1 MLLKMKNHRLALFL
15 LGSATLLS
23 IPSCGGGGS
32 GGSGSGSSGTMDV
45 QQISNGFGQLVPF
58 TVFRLNAS
66 GQPTGNL
73 VSIRTTDDLVGN
85 VTATNPIRAVPQFP
99 TDATLPNNQVGNHFF
114 FAEFTQ
120 DIDINSVLD
129 ASATAQTAG
138 GLTGAITLVAL
149 DPATGLTSIVPA
161 RVFIGVRVANT
172 TGQLETFAAT
182 YSGTPTG
189 SPPVLPFQRW
199 VKLDPTTGG
208 FVVQD
213 IDGLTPGLGFPGT
226 QSQFT
231 GFQKL
236 ISTKTIVFVADT
248 DNDLSTH
255 DVFPAGRQLR
265 LRVTTSVRSTGGK
278 LQKRS
283 ALASTT
289 VGQDLLVPEISTTP
303 PPINS
308 PVISPGSGDT
318 NVDPMTTIRV
328 EFTENV
334 QPLSIGSL
342 PNGQAPVLSSSLNV
356 EFGPS
361 SQRVKVP
368 FTVLP
373 TSVLDLSIW
382 DLTPIFNFPG
392 EGPTQFQCGVFNRV
406 DVSVVSNQVQDL
418 ATVPNRNLLGAT
430 TFFKTGEGP
439 GVVNAPVTPDVIYVS
454 RSGAVPGLSVIDL
467 NGFGQSTG
475 IPTFDPTYQTFGS
488 DPYERTN
495 FPNNPN
501 VKLQGSTLRPAL
513 TPGTCTVNGGSSGV
527 YTLTRDSS
535 LNNLLVRAPLLS
547 AVGDMMLGHALDGA
561 FNNGPSPFGCQS
573 GGGTLCASDGKKSL
587 RPAPIGQNT
596 MGPVQANQTA
606 NILDGGENLAGWAPH
621 PNPPPLVFP
630 PLCASPFI
638 GGQEPTSIDTPATT
652 LLTPGDP
659 QGSPTLGLPPTG
671 LLTKEQNAFFQ
682 GPSIEQQ
689 TITACANYMI
699 RQQIGQF
706 LYVIDRARRE
716 IVILNS
722 NRMTVIDRIL
732 TFDPTA
738 LAISPNLSFLAV
750 VNQLSNLVT
759 FIDIEPTSATFH
771 QVVTE
776 TVVGQRPRGIAWD
789 GGNEDVLVAN
799 EGEDSVSVIGAAS
812 LQVRKVVRSQLDQP
826 FEIAITP
833 RQQCFGFNRNVY
845 FAYVLNRNGRIAI
858 FESGPNSV
866 NGWGYD
872 DVIGITSQT
881 FRSPKAMQIDQ
892 VDLRSALWIA
902 HEGPINPLTGNAGN
916 LGIGAMTK
924 LVTQSGIN
932 GQLPLNFTSL
942 AIPQFRD
949 MSYGVQV
956 SISTTQLSGVPV
968 DVAFD
973 NQRMFSGQP
982 NFVTPNN
989 VGLVVSSN
997 GKSPIRSQ
1005 TGSCTSAPYNTS
1017 EPTYM
1022 FVAVPNSLNG
1032 TGVVDVILL
1041 DGAFSRVD
1049 VDKFHS
1055 GIQSITCP
1063 NVQGLSDY
1071 MRQ

>member
-1 MLLKMKNHRLALFL
+1 
-15 LGSATLLS
+15 
-23 IPSCGGGGS
+23 
-32 GGSGSGSSGTMDV
+32 MDV

-58 TVFRLNAS
+58 TVFRIN
-66 GQPTGNL
+66 PTTGAPTQNL
-73 VSIRTTDDLVGN
+73 ISIRTTDDLVKN
-85 VTATNPIRAVPQFP
+85 VTATNPVQPVPQFP
-99 TDATLPNNQVGNHFF
+99 SLATLPNGQPGNHFF
-114 FAEFTQ
+114 YAEFSQ
-120 DIDINSVLD
+120 DIDPASVLD
-129 ASATAQTAG
+129 ASATSQTAG

-149 DPATGLTSIVPA
+149 DPSTGLTSIVPA
-161 RVFIGVRVANT
+161 RAFIGVRVFNGLT
-172 TGQLETFAAT
+172 NQFDTYAAT
-182 YSGTPTG
+182 YAGTPGGT
-189 SPPVLPFQRW
+189 PPTLPLQRW
-199 VKLDPTTGG
+199 VKFDNVTGG

-213 IDGLTPGLGFPGT
+213 VDGLTPGLGFPGT

-248 DNDLSTH
+248 DNDLSTA
-255 DVFPAGRQLR
+255 DTFPAGRQLR
-265 LRVTTSVRSTGGK
+265 LRVTTSVRSTSGK

-289 VGQDLLVPEISTTP
+289 VGSDTLQPEISTTP

-308 PVISPGSGDT
+308 PVISPGSGDS
-318 NVDPMTTIRV
+318 NVDPMTSIRV

-334 QPLSIGSL
+334 QPLSVGSL
-342 PNGQAPVLSSSLNV
+342 PNGQAPVLSASINV

-368 FTVLP
+368 FTALP

-382 DLTPIFNFPG
+382 DLTPVFNFPG
-392 EGPTQFQCGVFNRV
+392 EGPSQFQCGVYNRV
-406 DVSVVSNQVQDL
+406 DTSVVSGQIRDL
-418 ATVPNRNLLGAT
+418 AQNTNLLGAT
-430 TFFKTGEGP
+430 TFFDTGEGP
-439 GVVNAPVTPDVIYVS
+439 GVVNAPVTPDAIYVS

-475 IPTFDPTYQTFGS
+475 IPTFDPTYQTFGT
-488 DPYERTN
+488 DPYSRTN

-513 TPGTCTVNGGSSGV
+513 VPGTCTINGGSSGV
-527 YTLTRDSS
+527 FTLTRDSS
-535 LNNLLVRAPLLS
+535 LNNLLVRAPILS
-547 AVGDMMLGHALDGA
+547 AVGDMMIGHSLDGA

-573 GGGTLCASDGKKSL
+573 GGGTLCASDGKK
-587 RPAPIGQNT
+587 RIAPANT
-596 MGPVQANQTA
+596 GNNTEGPAQVNQFGSV
-606 NILDGGENLAGWAPH
+606 LDGGENLVGWAPH
-621 PNPPPLVFP
+621 PNPPPMVFP
-630 PLCASPFI
+630 PICASPYI
-638 GGQEPTSIDTPATT
+638 GGQEPTSIDTPATN

-659 QGSPTLGLPPTG
+659 LGNPLVGLPPTG
-671 LLTKEQNAFFQ
+671 LLTKEQNCFFI

-689 TITACANYMI
+689 TIAACQNYMI
-699 RQQIGQF
+699 RQQVGQF

-716 IVILNS
+716 VVVMNS
-722 NRMTVIDRIL
+722 NRMTVIDRIV

-738 LAISPNLSFLAV
+738 LAMSPNLSYLAV
-750 VNQLSNLVT
+750 VNQLSNLVS
-759 FIDIEPTSATFH
+759 FIDIDPASATFH

-799 EGEDSVSVIGAAS
+799 EGDDSVSVIGAAS
-812 LQVRKVVRSQLDQP
+812 LQVRKIVRSQLDQP

-833 RQQCFGFNRNVY
+833 RQPCFGFSRNVFFGY
-845 FAYVLNRNGRIAI
+845 ILNRNGRVAI
-858 FESGPNSV
+858 FESGPNTV

-881 FRSPKAMQIDQ
+881 FKSPKAMQIDQ
-892 VDLRSALWIA
+892 VDLRSAFWVA
-902 HEGPINPLTGNAGN
+902 HEGPINPLTGASGT
-916 LGIGAMTK
+916 LGVGAMSK
-924 LVTQSGIN
+924 VVTASGSQ
-932 GQLPLNFTSL
+932 GQLPLNFSSL

-956 SISTTQLSGVPV
+956 SIGTTQLSGVPV
-968 DVAFD
+968 DLAFD

-982 NFVTPNN
+982 NFVTVFN
-989 VGLVVSSN
+989 VGPSTPSN
-997 GKSPIRSQ
+997 GKSPVRGNCQ
-1005 TGSCTSAPYNTS
+1005 GPFNNS
-1017 EPTYM
+1017 EPSYM

-1032 TGVVDVILL
+1032 TGVVDVIVL

-1049 VDKFHS
+1049 TDKFHT
-1055 GIQSITCP
+1055 GIQSIACP

-1071 MRQ
+1071 LRQ